1 MMSRK
6 TIYFT
11 QEQCVHQRAS
21 TLLFYNEQPPGK
33 DRLEGR
39 GTLLF
44 LGKNAFVEIVT
55 SFVSAQDSTPFV
67 GYRLGLIQ

>member
-1 MMSRK
+1 MSRK

-11 QEQCVHQRAS
+11 QEQCVHQCAS

-44 LGKNAFVEIVT
+44 PGKNTFVEIAT
-55 SFVSAQDSTPFV
+55 SWLALRTLLRS
-67 GYRLGLIQ
+67 